1 VDADPELFGNFHRV
15 LLRQQQERQLRVL
28 VSFFFFLILD
38 MGYGMRWDGMDVCR
52 FLRMGRDMVDDSP
65 FFSSSSAYL
74 ARCCILLAFRSFHRS
89 SPAQSV
95 TICVKGYSTF
105 LLLGAPKGQSCGLT
119 HFLYFVVNGSIFG
132 TVFYLFLL
140 TSYPR

>member
-1 VDADPELFGNFHRV
+1 
-15 LLRQQQERQLRVL
+15 
-28 VSFFFFLILD
+28 
-38 MGYGMRWDGMDVCR
+38 MGWDGMGWMCAV

-95 TICVKGYSTF
+95 TICVKGYI
-105 LLLGAPKGQSCGLT
+105 
-119 HFLYFVVNGSIFG
+119 FVVTRIGH
-132 TVFYLFLL
+132 
-140 TSYPR
+140 RH